1 MKENII
7 LAYLHRE
14 AVDFNIDDF
23 MAMFS
28 FDMLLTHEEELPLIT
43 QAQQGDTE
51 AIERLMVAN
60 MRFVVSLAR
69 QYVANHIPLQQLI
82 QAGVQGMEQAIM
94 EYKLESENPLIKFAV
109 PVMRDVICRYIQ
121 CNKPEPPNLCGTL
134 GARTLRGLIKRRYGL
149 PMMDDYLQI
158 RPFVLEHFLAVASE
172 VSNLGERDEKS
183 LIDEVLS
190 IVDGRTIHFAHRH
203 YERFTQEVIRKDAIE
218 YGLDVDSV
226 DFDNEEQFDTLCHKV
241 ASKRQ
246 DRSTEMSE
254 LKWLHA
260 SYIVSLAQEYVQPGV
275 ALETLIT
282 SGLDAFGEAVKQYDT
297 SEEVSLKAFAEPS
310 VREAMQGII
319 NGDATSLWWTT

>member
-14 AVDFNIDDF
+14 AVNFDIDDF
-23 MAMFS
+23 MAMLS
-28 FDMLLTHEEELPLIT
+28 FDMLLTHEEELPLIVH
-43 QAQQGDTE
+43 AQQGDTE
-51 AIERLMVAN
+51 AIERLLVAN

-94 EYKLESENPLIKFAV
+94 EYKPESEKPLIKSAV
-109 PVMRDVICRYIQ
+109 PVMRDVIYRYIQ
-121 CNKPEPPNLCGTL
+121 CNKPEPPSGG
-134 GARTLRGLIKRRYGL
+134 GALRGLIKRRYTL
-149 PMMDDYLQI
+149 PMMDEYLQI
-158 RPFVLEHFLAVASE
+158 RPFVLEHFLSVARE
-172 VSNLGERDEKS
+172 VTSLMERDEKE

-203 YERFTQEVIRKDAIE
+203 YERFTQKVIRKDAIE

-226 DFDNEEQFDTLCHKV
+226 DFDDEEQFVTLCHKV

-260 SYIVSLAQEYVQPGV
+260 PYIVYLAQEYVQPGV

-282 SGLDAFGEAVKQYDT
+282 IGLDAFGEAVKQYDT
-297 SEEVSLKAFAEPS
+297 AGEVSLKVFAEPS
-310 VREAMQGII
+310 VRVAMQQSSEKSCPR
-319 NGDATSLWWTT
+319 N

>member
-1 MKENII
+1 MKENMI
-7 LAYLHRE
+7 LAYLYRE
-14 AVDFNIDDF
+14 AVNFDIDEF
-23 MAMFS
+23 LVMIGREE
-28 FDMLLTHEEELPLIT
+28 LLTHEEELPLIA
-43 QAQQGDTE
+43 QALQGDTE
-51 AIERLMVAN
+51 AIERLLVAN

-94 EYKLESENPLIKFAV
+94 VYKPESENPLIKFAV

-121 CNKPEPPNLCGTL
+121 CNKPEPPNLCGAL
-134 GARTLRGLIKRRYGL
+134 GARPLRGLIKRRYGL

-158 RPFVLEHFLAVASE
+158 RPFVLEHFLSVAQE
-172 VSNLGERDEKS
+172 VTSLMERDEKD

-203 YERFTQEVIRKDAIE
+203 YERFTQEVIREDAIE

-226 DFDNEEQFDTLCHKV
+226 DFDDEEQFDTLCHKV

-246 DRSTEMSE
+246 DGCLEMSE
-254 LKWLHA
+254 LKWLHVP
-260 SYIVSLAQEYVQPGV
+260 YIVSLAQEYVQPGV
-275 ALETLIT
+275 ALESLIT

-297 SEEVSLKAFAEPS
+297 TREMSLKAFAEPS
-310 VREAMQGII
+310 IREAMQGII
-319 NGDATSLWWTT
+319 NGGA

>member
-14 AVDFNIDDF
+14 AMDFNIDEF
-23 MAMFS
+23 LVMIGR
-28 FDMLLTHEEELPLIT
+28 EELFTQEDEQQFIA

-51 AIERLMVAN
+51 AIERLLVAN
-60 MRFVVSLAR
+60 MRFVVSLAN
-69 QYVANHIPLQQLI
+69 QYVANRVPLQQLL
-82 QAGVQGMEQAIM
+82 QAGVQGLEQAIM
-94 EYKLESENPLIKFAV
+94 EYKPESENPLIKFAV

-121 CNKPEPPNLCGTL
+121 CNKPESPKEEVAS
-134 GARTLRGLIKRRYGL
+134 GARPLRGLVKKRYTF
-149 PMMDDYLQI
+149 PIMDEYLQI
-158 RPFVLEHFLAVASE
+158 RPFVLEHFLSVAQE
-172 VSNLGERDEKS
+172 VTSLMERDEKD

-203 YERFTQEVIRKDAIE
+203 HERFTQEVIRKDAIE

-226 DFDNEEQFDTLCHKV
+226 DFDDEEQFDTLCHKV

-246 DRSTEMSE
+246 DGCLEMSE

-260 SYIVSLAQEYVQPGV
+260 PYIVSLAQEYDQPGV

-282 SGLDAFGEAVKQYDT
+282 IGLDAFGEAVKQYDT
-297 SEEVSLKAFAEPS
+297 VGEMSLKAFAEPS

-319 NGDATSLWWTT
+319 NGGA

>member
-14 AVDFNIDDF
+14 AVNFDIDEF
-23 MAMFS
+23 LVMIGHEE
-28 FDMLLTHEEELPLIT
+28 LLTHEEEQLLIV
-43 QAQQGDTE
+43 QAQQGDAE
-51 AIERLMVAN
+51 AIERLLVAN

-82 QAGVQGMEQAIM
+82 QAGVQGLEQAIM
-94 EYKLESENPLIKFAV
+94 EYKPESEKPLIKSAV
-109 PVMRDVICRYIQ
+109 PVMRDVIYRYIQ
-121 CNKPEPPNLCGTL
+121 CNKPDSPKEEVAS
-134 GARTLRGLIKRRYGL
+134 GARTLRGLIKKRYTF
-149 PMMDDYLQI
+149 PIMDEYLQI
-158 RPFVLEHFLAVASE
+158 RPFVLEHFLSVARE
-172 VSNLGERDEKS
+172 VTSLMERDEKD

-190 IVDGRTIHFAHRH
+190 IVDGRTILFAHRH
-203 YERFTQEVIRKDAIE
+203 HERFTQEVIRMDAIE

-246 DRSTEMSE
+246 DGCLEMSE

-260 SYIVSLAQEYVQPGV
+260 PYIVSLAQEYDQPGV

-282 SGLDAFGEAVKQYDT
+282 IGLDAFGEAVKQYDT
-297 SEEVSLKAFAEPS
+297 AGEMSLKAFAEPS
-310 VREAMQGII
+310 IREAMQGII
-319 NGDATSLWWTT
+319 NGGA

>member
-1 MKENII
+1 MKENAI
-7 LAYLHRE
+7 LAYLKRE
-14 AVDFNIDDF
+14 PAEFNIDDF
-23 MAMFS
+23 MAMLS
-28 FDMLLTHEEELPLIT
+28 FDMLLTHEEEQPLIV

-51 AIERLMVAN
+51 AIERLLVAN

-82 QAGVQGMEQAIM
+82 QAGMQGMEQAIM
-94 EYKLESENPLIKFAV
+94 EYKPESEKPLIKFAV
-109 PVMRDVICRYIQ
+109 PMMRDVIYRYIQ
-121 CNKPEPPNLCGTL
+121 CNKPEPPSGGGVL
-134 GARTLRGLIKRRYGL
+134 GARTLRGLIKRRYTL
-149 PMMDDYLQI
+149 PIMDEYLQI
-158 RPFVLEHFLAVASE
+158 RPFVLEHFLSVARE
-172 VSNLGERDEKS
+172 VTSLMERDEKE

-226 DFDNEEQFDTLCHKV
+226 DFDDEEQFDTLCHKV

-254 LKWLHA
+254 LKWLHVP
-260 SYIVSLAQEYVQPGV
+260 YIVSLAQEYVQPGV
-275 ALETLIT
+275 AKETLIT
-282 SGLDAFGEAVKQYDT
+282 CSLDAFGEAVKQYDT
-297 SEEVSLKAFAEPS
+297 AREMSLKAFAEPS

-319 NGDATSLWWTT
+319 RVR